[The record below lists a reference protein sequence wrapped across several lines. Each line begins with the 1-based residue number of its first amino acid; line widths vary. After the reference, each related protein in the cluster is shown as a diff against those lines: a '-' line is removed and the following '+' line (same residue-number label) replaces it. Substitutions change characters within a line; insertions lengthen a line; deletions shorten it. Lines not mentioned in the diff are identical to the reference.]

1 MIQMEKA
8 VMLGAGETGKRIY
21 SMAKKEYQIIG
32 VVDNDSNKW
41 GKQYLGMTVK
51 SVPDIKKMGCNCV
64 VIGNLVGVSDNKIQ
78 LREMGLKEEH
88 IISKYVES
96 SVWSRI
102 GFLKNTAQLCYE
114 KNMDGAIAEVGVYQG
129 EFAKMM
135 NVEFPDKKFYLF
147 DTFEGFYEEDV
158 YEEIKNNFS
167 EASKKDFG
175 NTTVDLVLSKM
186 QRKENCIVKKGY
198 FPETAEGLLEERFA
212 FVNLDVDLYKPT
224 LEALRFFY
232 PRMVPGG
239 IILIHDY
246 FPEVYRGVKQAVKEF
261 QEEIDNPLIMFPI
274 GDEVSLGIM
283 AQ

>member
-1 MIQMEKA
+1 MEKA

-21 SMAKKEYQIIG
+21 SLAKKEYNIIG

-41 GKQYLGMTVK
+41 GKEYLGMTVK
-51 SVPDIKKMGCNCV
+51 SVPEIENMEFDCV
-64 VIGNLVGVSDNKIQ
+64 VIGNLVGVADNKIQ
-78 LREMGLKEEH
+78 LREMGIKEEN

-96 SVWSRI
+96 SVWARI
-102 GFLKNTAQLCYE
+102 GFMKSVAQMCYE
-114 KNMDGAIAEVGVYQG
+114 KKLEGAIAEVGVYQG

-135 NVEFPDKKFYLF
+135 NVEFYDKKFYLF
-147 DTFEGFYEEDV
+147 DTFEGFHEEDV
-158 YEEIKNNFS
+158 SEEIKNKFS
-167 EASKKDFG
+167 EASQKDFG
-175 NTTVDLVLSKM
+175 NTTVDLVLNKM
-186 QRKENCIVKKGY
+186 KYKENCIVKKGY
-198 FPETAEGLLEERFA
+198 FPESANGIDEKFA

-232 PRMVPGG
+232 PRLVAGG

-261 QEEIDNPLIMFPI
+261 QEEIETSLIMFPI

-283 AQ
+283 VL